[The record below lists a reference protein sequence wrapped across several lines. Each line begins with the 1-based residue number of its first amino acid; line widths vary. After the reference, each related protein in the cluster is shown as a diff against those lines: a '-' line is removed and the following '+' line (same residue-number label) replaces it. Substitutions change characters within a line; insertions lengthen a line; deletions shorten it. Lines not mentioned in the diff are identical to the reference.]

1 MNNWLKSRAALFL
14 IFGVVIVFTEYSCC
28 VANFCSGCFGLLFLK
43 QSLNCLQVA
52 SIKVNTSKILSV
64 KVYFLSLL
72 LLACGNGCVEAEI
85 GYSTDG
91 WVHS

>member
-28 VANFCSGCFGLLFLK
+28 VANFCSGCFGLLFEAELK
-43 QSLNCLQVA
+43 LFAGC
-52 SIKVNTSKILSV
+52 VNKSQHIQNISV

-72 LLACGNGCVEAEI
+72 VLACGYGCVEAEI
-85 GYSTDG
+85 GYSTYG
-91 WVHS
+91 GVHS